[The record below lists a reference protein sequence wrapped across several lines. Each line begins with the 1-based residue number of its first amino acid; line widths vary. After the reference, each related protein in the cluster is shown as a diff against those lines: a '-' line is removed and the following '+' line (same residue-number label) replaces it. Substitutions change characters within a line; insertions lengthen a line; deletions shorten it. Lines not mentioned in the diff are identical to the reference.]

1 MPHQISHDNALDSL
15 PYELV
20 MGVLANKTQMN
31 GCNVSVTW
39 FAMFYHSGEA
49 RACQQF
55 LWLDGAIVSSAP
67 HFCCFFKGRQEHSCP

>member
-55 LWLDGAIVSSAP
+55 LWSRRRK
-67 HFCCFFKGRQEHSCP
+67 HFFCTTLLLFL